1 MVRPSQPET
10 LQKNVFD
17 KAENRLCAATGLRLY
32 SSVEEA
38 ITGEACNDALH
49 LLFPDRLET
58 QAARFLEDFAGTSL
72 YAIKSN
78 PHPAVLRLLWEQG
91 MKAFEVAS
99 LKEVE
104 YLEKLLPGAV
114 QYFMHPVKSR
124 EAIRRSYELGVR
136 HFAFDCLA
144 ELKKIEEETGFAEDL
159 CLFLRV
165 HVDETN
171 AAYPLAGKFG
181 ACLQEMPLLLQ
192 RAAHNAEKIGV
203 TFHVGSQCMDPQDYV
218 RSIAAVGK
226 ALEKTEICL
235 DMLDIGG
242 GFPVF
247 YPGMEPVSLNAYFS
261 AIKNAVSDA
270 GLSDAHLI
278 CEPGRALV
286 AEAGAV
292 AVRVELRKGQDLY
305 LNDGTYGALFDA
317 GVSNWVYPLRVIDAK
332 GQEKKSIAM
341 DEFRFFGPTC
351 DSLDVMEGPFSL
363 PENIEDG
370 DWILFENLG
379 AYGFAMQTRFN
390 GFYSETVV
398 SVSDI

>member
-1 MVRPSQPET
+1 MVRPSQPSIFR
-10 LQKNVFD
+10 KNSEG
-17 KAENRLCAATGLRLY
+17 KAANRLCPATRLRLY
-32 SSVEEA
+32 SAVDEA
-38 ITGEACNDALH
+38 IVNEACNDALH
-49 LLFPDRLET
+49 LLFPEILEK
-58 QAARFLEDFAGTSL
+58 QATLFLDGFAGSSL

-78 PHPAVLRLLWEQG
+78 PHPAVLRLLWEKG
-91 MKAFEVAS
+91 MTAFEVAS

-104 YLEKLLPGAV
+104 YLQKLLPDAV

-124 EAIRRSYELGVR
+124 EAIARSYERGVR

-144 ELKKIEEETGFAEDL
+144 ELKKIEEETGFAKDL
-159 CLFLRV
+159 SLFLRV

-181 ACLQEMPLLLQ
+181 ASLQEMPLLLQ
-192 RAAHNAEKIGV
+192 RAAQNAERIGV

-218 RSIAAVGK
+218 RSIRTVGETLK
-226 ALEKTEICL
+226 RSGIHL

-242 GFPVF
+242 GFPVY
-247 YPGMEPVSLNAYFS
+247 YPGMEPVSLTSYFEE
-261 AIKNAVSDA
+261 IETAVVEA
-270 GLSDAHLI
+270 GLAQADLL

-292 AVRVELRKGQDLY
+292 AVRVELRKGQALY

-317 GVSNWVYPLRVIDAK
+317 GVSNWKYPLRVIDREGLEKRGAAK
-332 GQEKKSIAM
+332 AA
-341 DEFRFFGPTC
+341 FRFFGPTC
-351 DSLDVMEGPFSL
+351 DSLDVMEGPYEL
-363 PENIEDG
+363 AENIEEG

-398 SVSDI
+398 SVCNK